1 MHVRRRRSLTGPL
14 LTSLALA
21 TACAP
26 ALRVSTASAV
36 SAPASALDSA
46 ERATITT
53 RTPSAALDRITKRSP
68 VLDGT
73 MRRVG
78 TGRGVTIY
86 VFDGGVSQEHRE
98 LVGRVRKGFDASD
111 HEEGTCGSHGT
122 AVAGAIAGTSLGVA
136 PEANIVD
143 VKIFSCSPLRGTVKS
158 IVDATDW
165 AIEDH
170 RQHPGPAVVNWSFV
184 VDTVRSISEIDDA
197 VRRLIE
203 AGMLVVVSAG
213 NADIDACQ
221 VSPATSPGALVVG
234 ALTLARDS
242 LNRRW
247 IDRHFA
253 GSAFGPCIDLY
264 APGDSVLLPLADR
277 IALGVFSGTSFAAAY
292 VTGAAAV
299 VLEHAPTLTPDALR
313 AQLCQRTS
321 ATRVA
326 GVPHQPSFLMTRV
339 LYIGPMTGEG
349 AGPPSACG
357 SSSLT
362 ATRPR

>member
-1 MHVRRRRSLTGPL
+1 MRVPRRSPLTG
-14 LTSLALA
+14 SLASSLVLA

-26 ALRVSTASAV
+26 VLRVSTASAV
-36 SAPASALDSA
+36 STPTALDSA
-46 ERATITT
+46 ERAIVT

-78 TGRGVTIY
+78 TGRGVTVY

-98 LVGRVRKGFDASD
+98 LMGRVRKGFDASD
-111 HEEGTCGSHGT
+111 HDEGTCGSHGT
-122 AVAGAIAGTSLGVA
+122 AVAGAVAGTSLGVA
-136 PEANIVD
+136 PDANIVD
-143 VKIFSCSPLRGTVKS
+143 VKIFNCAPLRGTVRS
-158 IVDATDW
+158 IVDASDW
-165 AIEDH
+165 VIEDH
-170 RQHPGPAVVNWSFV
+170 RLHPGPAVVNWSFV
-184 VDTVRSISEIDDA
+184 VDTVRSIPDIDDA

-242 LNRRW
+242 ANGRW
-247 IDRHFA
+247 VDRHFA

-277 IALGVFSGTSFAAAY
+277 AALGVFSGTSFSAAY
-292 VTGAAAV
+292 VSGAAAV
-299 VLEHAPTLTPDALR
+299 LLEHAPTLRPDALR

-321 ATRVA
+321 ANRVA
-326 GVPHQPSFLMTRV
+326 DVPHQPSFLTTRV
-339 LYIGPMTGEG
+339 LYIGPMLGDG
-349 AGPPSACG
+349 SGPPSSCG
-357 SSSLT
+357 SSSIT
-362 ATRPR
+362 ASRTR

>member
-1 MHVRRRRSLTGPL
+1 MYVPRRSTLSGPL

-26 ALRVSTASAV
+26 ALRVSTSSAV
-36 SAPASALDSA
+36 SKPAAALDPA
-46 ERATITT
+46 ERATTT

-68 VLDGT
+68 ALDGT

-78 TGRGVTIY
+78 TGRGVTVY

-98 LVGRVRKGFDASD
+98 LAGRVRKGFDASD
-111 HEEGTCGSHGT
+111 REEGTCGSHGT
-122 AVAGAIAGTSLGVA
+122 AVAGAAAGSSLGVA
-136 PEANIVD
+136 PEANVVD
-143 VKIFSCSPLRGTVKS
+143 VKIFSCSPLRGTVRS
-158 IVDATDW
+158 IVEATDW
-165 AIEDH
+165 VIEDH

-184 VDTVRSISEIDDA
+184 VDTVRTIPDIDDA
-197 VRRLIE
+197 VRRLTE
-203 AGMLVVVSAG
+203 AGMLVIVSAG

-242 LNRRW
+242 ANGRW

-264 APGDSVLLPLADR
+264 APGDSVLLPLADQA
-277 IALGVFSGTSFAAAY
+277 ALGVFSGTSFATAY
-292 VTGAAAV
+292 VSGAAAV
-299 VLEHAPTLTPDALR
+299 LLEHAPTLSPDSLR
-313 AQLCQRTS
+313 SQLCQRTS
-321 ATRVA
+321 ATRVL

-339 LYIGPMTGEG
+339 LYIGPMSGDA
-349 AGPPSACG
+349 AGPPSSCG
-357 SSSLT
+357 SSPLT
-362 ATRPR
+362 TARAR